1 MKPKQRSVYSQLQKS
16 RHSSQNTIHTGSEQE
31 RCKKPSIGIFQ
42 LLDANCPYSS
52 SLPLHKT
59 CRSYTAFLL
68 CKSVATEML
77 GSGHVYCPKVY
88 IYQLKIK
95 GPSLQNLGQFPN
107 CQYKIPIHKCF
118 LNRFFSPFLP
128 FLPYF
133 FLPYSPQVGD
143 GMKNGCSRAHYS
155 PRNAWAASRETQSRS
170 KVYKVLKGYV

>member
-155 PRNAWAASRETQSRS
+155 PRNAWAASRET
-170 KVYKVLKGYV
+170 